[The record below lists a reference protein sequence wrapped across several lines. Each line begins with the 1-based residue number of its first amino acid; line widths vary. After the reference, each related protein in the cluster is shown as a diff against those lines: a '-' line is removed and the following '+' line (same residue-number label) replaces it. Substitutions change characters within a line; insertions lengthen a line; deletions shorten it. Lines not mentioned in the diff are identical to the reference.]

1 MAFEPE
7 GIRCQPGN
15 YSYYLE
21 NRLQRKASRNVA
33 GTSDKTEKPSMPE
46 TKIKRSR
53 PRKLG
58 YMEER
63 ELEGMEANIQ
73 QAEEGIQ
80 SLKTHST
87 TLSFTMS
94 ELISSG
100 HDRVLESRRQ
110 EVTAL
115 YHRWEELLAIKE
127 ASEQGKGGRDNFIG
141 GNLAM
146 GLVSLWRSSQP
157 KIRMQEVVGTTM

>member
-1 MAFEPE
+1 MLEESLVRYNGSALVVSHDRFFLDRICDEIVAFEPE

-33 GTSDKTEKPSMPE
+33 STSDKTEKLSMPE
-46 TKIKRSR
+46 TKPKRSR

-80 SLKTHST
+80 SLED
-87 TLSFTMS
+87 TLNDPQFYVERAHEAQAMT
-94 ELISSG
+94 EA
-100 HDRVLESRRQ
+100 LESRRQ

-127 ASEQGKGGRDNFIG
+127 ASEQGKGG
-141 GNLAM
+141 
-146 GLVSLWRSSQP
+146 
-157 KIRMQEVVGTTM
+157 